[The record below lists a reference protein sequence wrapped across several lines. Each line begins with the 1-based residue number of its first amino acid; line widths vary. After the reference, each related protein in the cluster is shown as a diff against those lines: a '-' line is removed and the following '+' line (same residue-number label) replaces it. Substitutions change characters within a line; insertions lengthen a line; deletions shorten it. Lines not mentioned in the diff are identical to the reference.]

1 MQELHDMFYKVDF
14 YSFTPTLRRDWSI
27 NFILDFNFSIYD
39 MNVSFLFAAFITV
52 TIFYMLLLS
61 KPAVVSVS
69 TYANLFLLVVVSVL
83 FICTTS
89 LFAMLVLFES
99 LLLLSTNLLKLTSK
113 SERIGEAVSEMFM

>member
-1 MQELHDMFYKVDF
+1 MFYKVDF

-61 KPAVVSVS
+61 KPAAVSVS